1 MALIRC
7 GECGRE
13 ISSKANAC
21 PGCGARKP
29 KGNRWLLGI
38 ALFVVAFV
46 STGILVDGAAKRSE
60 RRAIEKCWADAMAS
74 VKTAWMP
81 SKEKCLLMQDE
92 FAARHG
98 HQP

>member
-1 MALIRC
+1 
-7 GECGRE
+7 
-13 ISSKANAC
+13 
-21 PGCGARKP
+21 
-29 KGNRWLLGI
+29 
-38 ALFVVAFV
+38 
-46 STGILVDGAAKRSE
+46 
-60 RRAIEKCWADAMAS
+60 MAS